1 MTHTASARAR
11 PDNAAAEAPILCL
24 ASASP
29 RRSELLRQIGVPHC
43 IQPADLDE
51 SRHAGET
58 PSAYVTRLA
67 KEKSSAVLT
76 ARAASGAA
84 PLPVLGADTTVVID
98 GLVLGKPQ
106 DEAALEA
113 MLARLGG
120 REHEVFSAV
129 ALALPSPPG
138 VDAPTDVSSTEPVCV
153 LSRTKV
159 RFRSI
164 TPAQVKA
171 YWASGE
177 PCDKAGGYAIQGLGA
192 VFVQSIDGSFS
203 GVVGLPLAETAQL
216 LRAAGLPLW
225 AGAA

>member
-11 PDNAAAEAPILCL
+11 PDDAAVGAPVLCL

-67 KEKSSAVLT
+67 KEKSLAVL
-76 ARAASGAA
+76 AERAAAGAA

-98 GLVLGKPQ
+98 GLVLGKPE

-113 MLARLGG
+113 MLSRLGG

-129 ALALPSPPG
+129 ALASPSPHG
-138 VDAPTDVSSTEPVCV
+138 VAALKDVPSAELACA

-164 TPAQVKA
+164 APAEVTA

-177 PCDKAGGYAIQGLGA
+177 PRDKAGGYAIQGLGA

-203 GVVGLPLAETAQL
+203 GVVGLPLVETSQL

-225 AGAA
+225 EGAA